1 MPDYHRLDLGINFHF
16 DRPKGRQGEHL
27 LNISVYNAYNHQNP
41 YYVYVGV
48 DSDNSDKPAL
58 CQVSL
63 FPILPS
69 ISYTFKF

>member
-16 DRPKGRQGEHL
+16 DRPKGRYGEHL
-27 LNISVYNAYNHQNP
+27 LNVSVYNAYNHQNP
-41 YYVYVGV
+41 YYVYVG
-48 DSDNSDKPAL
+48 SGENEEPTL
-58 CQVSL
+58 QQVSL